1 MVKLLVVETSGAIQC
16 VLQHSPPSS
25 VVSIDAVHT
34 IDAMLD
40 QFSQTT
46 YDVVLWDLQTA
57 TPNARHGLGL
67 LEVLAVASPRTQV
80 LVVANHDIIEFA
92 TDCLKAGAWH
102 YLQAPVHPK
111 ELWALIDAAVE
122 KQPVLGENQLLETQ
136 QLTHKFDNM
145 VGSCDLMQTV
155 YQRIQEA
162 AAADVT
168 VLITGETGTGKDLV
182 AAAIH
187 RHSLRQDEPY
197 LAVNT
202 GAMAPELIASEL
214 FGNEKGAFTGATT
227 AKPGHFEQAN
237 GGTIFLDEIS
247 TMDAKT
253 QVSLLRLLETQ
264 AFRRLGGRKTIKVNV
279 RLIAAT
285 NEDLIEA
292 VSRSAFREDLY
303 YRFDVFRIGLPPL
316 RERQGDI
323 LAIARAFVAQFNVA
337 YHKTVEE
344 IAPETSRFLERY
356 PWPGNVRELKNAMQR
371 AVLIARDRVLT
382 ADLLP
387 DRIRGIDQPPT
398 APPSPPFPPDMTLSA
413 VEREHIAS
421 TLAWTGGNKTRTAE
435 VLGISR
441 RALYN
446 KLERYQLL

>member
-1 MVKLLVVETSGAIQC
+1 
-16 VLQHSPPSS
+16 
-25 VVSIDAVHT
+25 
-34 IDAMLD
+34 
-40 QFSQTT
+40 
-46 YDVVLWDLQTA
+46 
-57 TPNARHGLGL
+57 
-67 LEVLAVASPRTQV
+67 
-80 LVVANHDIIEFA
+80 
-92 TDCLKAGAWH
+92 
-102 YLQAPVHPK
+102 
-111 ELWALIDAAVE
+111 
-122 KQPVLGENQLLETQ
+122 
-136 QLTHKFDNM
+136 
-145 VGSCDLMQTV
+145 
-155 YQRIQEA
+155 
-162 AAADVT
+162 
-168 VLITGETGTGKDLV
+168 
-182 AAAIH
+182 
-187 RHSLRQDEPY
+187 
-197 LAVNT
+197 
-202 GAMAPELIASEL
+202 
-214 FGNEKGAFTGATT
+214 
-227 AKPGHFEQAN
+227 
-237 GGTIFLDEIS
+237 
-247 TMDAKT
+247 MDAKT

-446 KLERYQLL
+446 KLERYELL

>member
-1 MVKLLVVETSGAIQC
+1 MVKLLVVETSGAIQR
-16 VLQHSPPSS
+16 VLQHRPPSS
-25 VVSIDAVHT
+25 GVSIDAVRT
-34 IDAMLD
+34 IDAILD
-40 QFSQTT
+40 KFAHTT
-46 YDVVLWDLQTA
+46 YDVVLWDLQTVA
-57 TPNARHGLGL
+57 ANTRHGLEL
-67 LEVLAVASPRTQV
+67 LEVLAVDSPRTQV
-80 LVVANHDIIEFA
+80 LVVANPDIIEFA
-92 TDCLKAGAWH
+92 TACLKAGAWH
-102 YLQAPVHPK
+102 YLQAPVNPK
-111 ELWALIDAAVE
+111 ELWALLDAAVE
-122 KQPVLGENQLLETQ
+122 KQPTLGENKLLETQ
-136 QLTHKFDNM
+136 QLTHKFDNIM
-145 VGSCDLMQTV
+145 GSCDSMQTV

-187 RHSLRQDEPY
+187 RHSLRQDKPY

-247 TMDAKT
+247 TMDVKT

-264 AFRRLGGRKTIKVNV
+264 AFRRLGGRKTIKVDV

-285 NEDLIEA
+285 NEDLVEA
-292 VSRSAFREDLY
+292 MARSAFREDLY

-316 RERQGDI
+316 REREGDI
-323 LAIARAFVAQFNVA
+323 LAMAREIVAQFNVT
-337 YHKTVEE
+337 YNKTVEE
-344 IAPETSRFLERY
+344 IDPETEHLLERY
-356 PWPGNVRELKNAMQR
+356 PWPGNVRELKNAIQR
-371 AVLIARDRVLT
+371 AVLIARGRVLT

-387 DRIRGIDQPPT
+387 DRIRGIDTPPT
-398 APPSPPFPPDMTLSA
+398 TPPPSLPPPGRTLSA
-413 VEREHIAS
+413 VEREHIVQ